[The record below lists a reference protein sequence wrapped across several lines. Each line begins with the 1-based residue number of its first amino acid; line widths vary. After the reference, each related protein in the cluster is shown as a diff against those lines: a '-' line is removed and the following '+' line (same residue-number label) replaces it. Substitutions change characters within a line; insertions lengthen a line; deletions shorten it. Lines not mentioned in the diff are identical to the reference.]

1 MLFTPEQAPKVLTE
15 EELDTIHEQAMTI
28 LEDVGMDVLWDPALE
43 LLAAAGNKVDGTRVR
58 FDREWLM
65 EMVAKAPRTFTVR
78 PRNPK
83 NEITI
88 GDGSL
93 VLMPVGGSPFVS
105 DLDRGRRSGTIAD
118 HDELIKLAHATD
130 VITCLQSAT
139 VEAQDLPVSSR
150 HMDMDYSCLR
160 WSDKAYTSYGATGY
174 KVRDCMEMA
183 AIACGGRETIEEHT
197 ATLVVVNPL
206 SPLVWDERMCDALLT
221 TAEYKQAL
229 VVTPFLLAGGTAP
242 VSISGSLSIQV
253 AEALTGV
260 AIAQAV
266 KPGTPCLYGSFYTPL
281 DMRTGAPAF
290 GLPQGVLGMLA
301 GAQLARRYGLPY
313 RGGGALASGNAV
325 DGQAASE
332 GANSLWA
339 TFLAATDL
347 VLHAAGWLEGGL
359 TASYEKFALDVEMC
373 REFLKTAEGIGF
385 TEEELALEEIEKM
398 GPSGM
403 YLESAH
409 TMGHFREWL
418 YMSPLFTT
426 PDFNTWKAAGEETVD
441 KRANAMWKK
450 LLDEYE
456 DPGID
461 EAVDAEIQ
469 EFMAKR
475 REEIAATEDD
485 D

>member
-1 MLFTPEQAPKVLTE
+1 MLFTPDQAPKVLSE
-15 EELDTIHEQAMTI
+15 EELDVIHAQAMT
-28 LEDVGMDVLWDPALE
+28 LLSDVGMDVLWDPALE
-43 LLAAAGNKVDGTRVR
+43 MLAAAGNRVEGSRVR
-58 FDREWLM
+58 FDPDWVM
-65 EMVAKAPRTFTVR
+65 EMVALAPRTFSIR
-78 PRNPK
+78 PRNPA

-105 DLDRGRRSGTIAD
+105 DLDRGRRAGTLAD
-118 HDELIKLAHATD
+118 HDELTKLAHATD

-139 VEAQDLPVSSR
+139 VEAQDMPVPTR
-150 HMDMDYSCLR
+150 HMDMDYSAMR

-183 AIACGGRETIEEHT
+183 AIACGGREEIAEHT
-197 ATLVVVNPL
+197 ATLVIVNPL
-206 SPLVWDERMCDALLT
+206 SPLVWDERMADALIA

-242 VSISGSLSIQV
+242 VSISGALSIQV

-260 AIAQAV
+260 AMAQAV
-266 KPGTPCLYGSFYTPL
+266 NPGTPCMYGSFYTPL

-313 RGGGALASGNAV
+313 RGGGALASSNAV

-385 TEEELALEEIEKM
+385 TPEELALDEIAKM

-403 YLESAH
+403 YLESEH

-426 PDFNTWKAAGEETVD
+426 PDFNTWKSMGEETVD
-441 KRANAMWKK
+441 KRANKMWKG
-450 LLDEYE
+450 LLESYE

-461 EAVDAEIQ
+461 AAVDAELA

-475 REEIAATEDD
+475 SEAIMAAEPDD
-485 D
+485 